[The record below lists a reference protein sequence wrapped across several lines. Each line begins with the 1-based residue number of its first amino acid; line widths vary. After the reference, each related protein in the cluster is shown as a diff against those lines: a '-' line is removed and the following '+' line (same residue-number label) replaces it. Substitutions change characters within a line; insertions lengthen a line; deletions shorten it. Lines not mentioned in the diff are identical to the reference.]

1 MIYKLIYIISAVIL
15 IIYFWVKDKTDYK
28 QENDKW
34 EIYLGIYTI
43 SLLPVIN
50 TIGVLY
56 LIKKLFSDFLDK
68 IHKLLYK

>member
-1 MIYKLIYIISAVIL
+1 MIYKLIYAASAAIL

-43 SLLPVIN
+43 SFLPVIN

-56 LIKKLFSDFLDK
+56 LIKKLLK
-68 IHKLLYK
+68 